1 MWHIPMVQLVHNS
14 THVITS
20 SLTSIRVVYYGT
32 AGIYGTHGTLL
43 LPSKAIYQRVLYSN
57 IHI

>member
-1 MWHIPMVQLVHNS
+1 MVQLVHNG